1 MVQIITYLLI
11 VILSAFTMY
20 SSGGTTEDVDIV
32 GTPDA
37 DVEEAATEEE
47 EIIEDDESLD
57 LDEETTEEDVEEV
70 DAELTLDD
78 SITHDTHLNAQG
90 TFQFDENATSIPVG
104 DLSAFNVQVVE
115 ELLAAYEDDIINDM
129 EFNMHLNHLM
139 NIFHGLYTSSGT
151 DYVENAPDEAFD
163 ENGMIDASI
172 YDIPLVEY
180 LDTMTEGQVTR
191 FAQLE
196 NGLFLGTMS
205 AEEYYN
211 DYNLLLNQALRNLE

>member
-11 VILSAFTMY
+11 VFLSALTML
-20 SSGGTTEDVDIV
+20 SPGGATEDVDIV

-37 DVEEAATEEE
+37 DVEEVATEEE

-57 LDEETTEEDVEEV
+57 EDEETTEEEV

-78 SITHDTHLNAQG
+78 STTHDAYLNAQG
-90 TFQFDENATSIPVG
+90 TFQFDESATSIPVG

-129 EFNMHLNHLM
+129 EFNMQLNHLM

-180 LDTMTEGQVTR
+180 LDMMTEGQITR

-196 NGLFLGTMS
+196 NGLFLGTIS
-205 AEEYYN
+205 VEEYYN